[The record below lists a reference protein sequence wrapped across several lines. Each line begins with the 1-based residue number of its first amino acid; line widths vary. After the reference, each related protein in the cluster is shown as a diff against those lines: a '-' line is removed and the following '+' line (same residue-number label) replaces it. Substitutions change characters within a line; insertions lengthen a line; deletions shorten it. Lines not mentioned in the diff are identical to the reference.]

1 MAVLIVAMA
10 LPARSGSQQMLAAKM
25 WTLFAYL
32 SVYTPKYIGIIFD
45 LLANVPKL
53 WHKHRFKPLTTAG
66 IILASTAFC
75 AMWWGAL
82 INRFNINV
90 NEVVIEIPD
99 LPEEFNGMTIAQFS
113 DLHTGTFGTDT
124 AFVGRLVDRIN
135 ALKPDCIA
143 FTGDIVNRQADEAIP
158 FIQTL
163 SRLHARMGVYAILGN
178 LDYGDYRHWDA
189 PA

>member
-32 SVYTPKYIGIIFD
+32 SVYIPKYIGIIFD

-53 WHKHRFKPLTTAG
+53 WHKRRFKPLTTAG

-158 FIQTL
+158 FIQKQFTL
-163 SRLHARMGVYAILGN
+163 
-178 LDYGDYRHWDA
+178 
-189 PA
+189 